1 VVDVNEFVSDEKRPL
16 PDFDANSGRSPSR
29 WVEPMW
35 CPESEGP
42 ELELAEKV
50 CAPEH
55 SRRPWALLLD
65 GDDLRDV
72 ERMLDGFGAPVV
84 RLRSG
89 VPSDDEVP
97 RRLVITSG
105 NRALKLDRRAVDKN
119 DRVVTLALLSKPSK
133 TLARQV
139 RSLGFDY
146 VVERPVHPDALRHLL
161 HAALFRGDERR
172 CEPRFAAGYPIGC
185 RVGWRRRA
193 ATLSEL
199 SRWGCSLRIAD
210 APQLGGRLKVCLPA
224 AFTGERSLTLPAA
237 ILRCQHRDQMTHVS
251 VAFRKDPETRARVGA
266 LLPRLRRGPIT
277 LPS

>member
-1 VVDVNEFVSDEKRPL
+1 
-16 PDFDANSGRSPSR
+16 
-29 WVEPMW
+29 MW
-35 CPESEGP
+35 CPESEEH
-42 ELELAEKV
+42 ELELAEEV
-50 CAPEH
+50 CDREH

-65 GDDLRDV
+65 GGDLRDV

-105 NRALKLDRRAVDKN
+105 NRALHLDRHAVDKN
-119 DRVVTLALLSKPSK
+119 DRVVTLALLSNASK
-133 TLARQV
+133 SLARQV
-139 RSLGFDY
+139 RNLGFDY

-199 SRWGCSLRIAD
+199 SRWGCSLRIVD
-210 APQLGGRLKVCLPA
+210 APQLGGYLKVCLPA
-224 AFTGERSLTLPAA
+224 AFTGTRPLTLRAA
-237 ILRCQHRDQMTHVS
+237 ILRCEHRDHVTHVS
-251 VAFRKDPETRARVGA
+251 VVFHKDPRTRARVGA
-266 LLPRLRRGPIT
+266 LLPRLRRGPTT